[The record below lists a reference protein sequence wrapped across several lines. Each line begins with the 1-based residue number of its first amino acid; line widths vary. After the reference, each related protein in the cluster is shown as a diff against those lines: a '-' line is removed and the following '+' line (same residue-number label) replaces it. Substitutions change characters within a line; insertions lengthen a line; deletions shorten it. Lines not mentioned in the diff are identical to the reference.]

1 MDDYEKQLWVIAK
14 RRVMFKKSFTVY
26 FLVNS
31 FLCAVW
37 FITIGRHGG
46 HFWPIWSILGW
57 GIGIAMQYANA
68 YTNADFFSEKKEY
81 EKLKNHSESNTE
93 A

>member
-1 MDDYEKQLWVIAK
+1 MDNHERELWTIAK
-14 RRVMFKKSFTVY
+14 RRAMFKRSLTVY

-46 HFWPIWSILGW
+46 GHFWPIWPILGW
-57 GIGIAMQYANA
+57 GLGIAIQYANA
-68 YTNADFFSEKKEY
+68 YGNLDMFSTETEY
-81 EKLKNHSESNTE
+81 EKLKKNNE
-93 A
+93 